1 MPSARGG
8 ATTTSDLTLP
18 AASAVSMCCASLVRK
33 TCSAWS
39 CQSVCATALRA
50 PPTEFMTRPGASV
63 PCSWVASSFCS
74 NTSTVLRLGNL
85 ASPSFLSTSALAP
98 SHTTTHSPLRID
110 IPDMNDLLK
119 THDRLDPAA
128 AQSVAL
134 DQTLRSAIGC
144 RQRLP

>member
-8 ATTTSDLTLP
+8 ATTTRDLTLP
-18 AASAVSMCCASLVRK
+18 AASAVSRCCASLVRK

-50 PPTEFMTRPGASV
+50 PPTELTARPGASV
-63 PCSWVASSFCS
+63 PCSWVAGSFCS

-85 ASPSFLSTSALAP
+85 ASPSFLRTSALAP

-110 IPDMNDLLK
+110 KPDMNRRPESY
-119 THDRLDPAA
+119 DRLARA
-128 AQSVAL
+128 RGQSVAL
-134 DQTLRSAIGC
+134 DQ
-144 RQRLP
+144 